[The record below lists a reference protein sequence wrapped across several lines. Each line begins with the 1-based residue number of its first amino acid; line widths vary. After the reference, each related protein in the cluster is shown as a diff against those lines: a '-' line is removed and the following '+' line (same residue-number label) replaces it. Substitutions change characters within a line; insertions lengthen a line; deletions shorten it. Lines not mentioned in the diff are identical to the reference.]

1 MTVRR
6 PLLLTLTDVGC
17 TAVWLGGA
25 GAACTLD
32 IWMVLG
38 LLVWAGVV
46 GITLFRVPS
55 PAAVFLAILTLDLL
69 SSPDPGE
76 TAFLCSEAADAW
88 AAAAAASLFSLV
100 FLEGWLAEGGP

>member
-6 PLLLTLTDVGC
+6 PLLLT
-17 TAVWLGGA
+17 AVWLGGGA

-46 GITLFRVPS
+46 GTTLFRVPS
-55 PAAVFLAILTLDLL
+55 PAAAVFWAILTLDLV

-76 TAFLCSEAADAW
+76 TALEACAS
-88 AAAAAASLFSLV
+88 AAAAASLFSLV

>member
-1 MTVRR
+1 
-6 PLLLTLTDVGC
+6 
-17 TAVWLGGA
+17 
-25 GAACTLD
+25 
-32 IWMVLG
+32 MVLG

-46 GITLFRVPS
+46 GTTLFRVPS

-69 SSPDPGE
+69 SSLDPGE
-76 TAFLCSEAADAW
+76 AAFLCSEAC

>member
-1 MTVRR
+1 MVTVGR
-6 PLLLTLTDVGC
+6 PALLTLKDDGC

-46 GITLFRVPS
+46 GTTLFCVFS

-69 SSPDPGE
+69 SS
-76 TAFLCSEAADAW
+76 AFLCSESAEAC
-88 AAAAAASLFSLV
+88 AAAASVFSLV

>member
-6 PLLLTLTDVGC
+6 PLLLT
-17 TAVWLGGA
+17 AVWLGGGA

-46 GITLFRVPS
+46 GTTLFRVPS
-55 PAAVFLAILTLDLL
+55 PAAFFLAILTLDLL
-69 SSPDPGE
+69 SSPDPGD
-76 TAFLCSEAADAW
+76 TSEAW